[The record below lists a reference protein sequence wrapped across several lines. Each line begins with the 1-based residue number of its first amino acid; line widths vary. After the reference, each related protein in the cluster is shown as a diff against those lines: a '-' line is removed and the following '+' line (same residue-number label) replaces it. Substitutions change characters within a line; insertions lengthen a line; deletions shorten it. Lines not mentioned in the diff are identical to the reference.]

1 MSGVG
6 EIAEVN
12 VGDGD
17 GVDVGETV
25 IEGEF
30 LNIIVDV

>member
-6 EIAEVN
+6 EIFEVN
-12 VGDGD
+12 VGSGN

-30 LNIIVDV
+30 LNRIVDV